1 MREVSRR
8 SISGSPMSDLR
19 GTLQEFMAER
29 LTGSSDLEI
38 SEPRRLGGGS
48 SQENWTFD
56 ACWNLDGDH
65 HSAEMLLRREPASG
79 VVDTSRDVEFDLLQA
94 LGGTEVP
101 VAKVFW
107 VDDGT
112 VFGRPS
118 MVVERCR
125 GEAHRAVL
133 RDTDPLGMGDS
144 GRRELAHSLVDL
156 LARVHRVDVVETG
169 LVSILPAPGD
179 DPARAELERWEAEL
193 SRAELEPHPILRFVA
208 RWLRDHLPP
217 PPERLSLVHG
227 DFRPA
232 NVLIHDSRVEVLL
245 DWELAHL
252 GDPVDDLGW
261 HTCSIYGLEHFPAGG
276 WGVEDFLASYAEAA
290 DIPAVEPDRLHFW
303 QVMSTFRLAIMAL
316 TGIRNF
322 CEGTSDRPAAPIDR
336 LVHQALTDTEV
347 RR

>member
-1 MREVSRR
+1 
-8 SISGSPMSDLR
+8 MSDLR
-19 GTLQEFMAER
+19 GTLQEFIAER
-29 LTGSSDLEI
+29 LTGAADLEV

-56 ACWNLDGDH
+56 AVWNQDGAR

-79 VVDTSRDVEFDLLQA
+79 VVDTARDVEFALLRA
-94 LGGTEVP
+94 VGETEVP

-125 GEAHRAVL
+125 GEAHRGVL

-144 GRRELAHSLVDL
+144 ARRELAGSLVDL

-169 LVSILPAPGD
+169 LDGILPAVGD
-179 DPARAELERWEAEL
+179 DPARAELERWEADL
-193 SRAELEPHPILRFVA
+193 TRAELEPHPILRFVA
-208 RWLRDHLPP
+208 RWLRDHVPSPP
-217 PPERLSLVHG
+217 ARLSLVHG

-232 NVLIHDSRVEVLL
+232 NVLIHNGQVEVLL

-261 HTCSIYGLEHFPAGG
+261 YTCSIYRLEHFPAGG
-276 WGVEDFLASYAEAA
+276 WGIEEFLARYCVAA
-290 DIPAVEPDRLHFW
+290 ATPEVDLGRLHFW

-316 TGIRNF
+316 TGVRNF
-322 CEGTSDRPAAPIDR
+322 CDGSSDRPAAPVDR
-336 LVHQALTDTEV
+336 VVRQALADTEV